1 MDTGTFINSSS
12 NTTVTTAT
20 PGSCYS
26 NDTQFKYSAYTFTY
40 ILVFPV
46 AFLCNIGA
54 LAVFLRQN
62 KFRNSASQVVMINL
76 AISDWCFSLTLPL
89 RLAYYIRGGIWDFP
103 DWLCRLYVYAFYV
116 NLYSSILLL
125 TLLSFLRWLA
135 VAYPMKH
142 SSMATTRRIVL
153 VCLGIWVFVA
163 VTSVPFLF
171 NGVVNRDEVPRCF
184 EPGPRRSWSILLGFN
199 YVGLVFGFLV
209 PFFTIIFCYSK
220 LIRRLTTSPPVG
232 NSMTTRKPT
241 RNKTRAVHLV
251 SMVIATFL
259 LCFLPY
265 HLIRTLHLHAKNGGW
280 SCRTTQLLES
290 AVAVTLCMAAC
301 NCMVNPLLYY
311 YSTTSFR
318 KDMRDV
324 QSSLRSSRGGSLMQK
339 FSQSQRKQSD

>member
-1 MDTGTFINSSS
+1 
-12 NTTVTTAT
+12 
-20 PGSCYS
+20 
-26 NDTQFKYSAYTFTY
+26 
-40 ILVFPV
+40 
-46 AFLCNIGA
+46 
-54 LAVFLRQN
+54 
-62 KFRNSASQVVMINL
+62 MINL

-116 NLYSSILLL
+116 NLYS
-125 TLLSFLRWLA
+125 
-135 VAYPMKH
+135 
-142 SSMATTRRIVL
+142 
-153 VCLGIWVFVA
+153 
-163 VTSVPFLF
+163 
-171 NGVVNRDEVPRCF
+171 RDEVPRCF